1 MEDDLISPKEKEC
14 IDDGDNDTAF
24 TISFLPNTGNK
35 YFFAT
40 INDTVK
46 LYDFETGQRDKNKE
60 WCNEDIAT
68 ILSVSYRIPSTQDLY
83 LICQDIIVER
93 PLILFESPIFPSID
107 EELLLRILELDIICL
122 PEIMIFNKLI
132 EWGIANTPGYDTLT
146 NNASQMDALGDTL
159 ENGLQLIR
167 YRNMSREEKM
177 SILNFER
184 ILPTEKVKDQIPPRI
199 NSPVEPKF
207 ISSRFA
213 GLISTWIDRKDPT
226 EAPYTGLNTPFRF
239 RLVFRMGDQTTF
251 YQEHR
256 KYYNQSSSRILPTI
270 KCHHGPSLML
280 MKLRRSGKIIGAY
293 NPIDWKQDLLNKVY
307 VCTSESFIFSC
318 EDRYGTN
325 HRLSRVRDFDH
336 AICLEGVNPSGVI
349 LKFGEDLIFN
359 PMRGYVKCNVENKF
373 YEQPKILDEE
383 GRYGYEIEKWEIYR
397 VRRKDDQPMMIIN
410 EDKHKVSPRIN
421 LPVETK
427 IIDSDFFGLIAT
439 WIDRNDPVKE
449 RYTGSEMPIQFR
461 PVFRMKDLTDFYR
474 EHSKYYNH
482 ATDRLLPT
490 MKCHHGPS
498 LMIMKLKTSGKII
511 GAYNPINWKQN
522 SCLNEYKSTSESF
535 IFSSEDIHGTNH
547 QLSRVKNI
555 YRAICSEQLVSVLYS
570 NIEVPN
576 SVQLRFGSTLRISYD
591 ENDYSLDS
599 TPSVTCC
606 IQQNEDYEQPAVISA
621 GYYDIDE
628 WEIFRV
634 IKKDNQI
641 LHRIDSPEPKIINRI
656 TSPPRIVYDNFLA
669 LIATWIDRKDP
680 TKNPY
685 TEFNMPFQ
693 FRHKCG
699 RGHQLSRVKNF
710 DKAISQVN
718 IYPNGVLLKFGE
730 DLSFIYMHGNIHT
743 DEPDYGLEDDIV
755 FPSVGCRVKENGFY
769 EQPPVLP
776 GGIYEIDGWEEPK
789 LQPYDVM
796 EVMKLP
802 KEFPDNY
809 WQFHDNSGHGM
820 INYINKQNPLEL
832 FNVKQQVMIFDENV
846 LINLKAIIE
855 EVLSI
860 KSVTFK
866 EENYYIESIGV
877 QMVIDEVD
885 NINYDEEENG
895 PALYGEYRNWTSEE
909 ITILLKYNLELC

>member
-1 MEDDLISPKEKEC
+1 MELMLVSDILLLHEFFNLLRSKLNEK
-14 IDDGDNDTAF
+14 
-24 TISFLPNTGNK
+24 
-35 YFFAT
+35 
-40 INDTVK
+40 
-46 LYDFETGQRDKNKE
+46 RDKNKE
-60 WCNEDIAT
+60 WCDEDIAT

-83 LICQDIIVER
+83 LVCQDIIVER

-132 EWGIANTPGYDTLT
+132 EWGIANTPDYDTST
-146 NNASQMDALGDTL
+146 NNASQIDALGVTL

-226 EAPYTGLNTPFRF
+226 EAPYTGSNTPFRF

-256 KYYNQSSSRILPTI
+256 KYYNQSSSKILPTI

-280 MKLRRSGKIIGAY
+280 MKLRGSGKIIGAY

-359 PMRGYVKCNVENKF
+359 PRRGYVNCNVKNKF
-373 YEQPKILDEE
+373 YEQPTILDEE
-383 GRYGYEIEKWEIYR
+383 DGYGYEIEKWEIYR

-449 RYTGSEMPIQFR
+449 RLYQ
-461 PVFRMKDLTDFYR
+461 

-522 SCLNEYKSTSESF
+522 SCLGEYKTTSESF

-555 YRAICSEQLVSVLYS
+555 YQAICTEKLVSVLYS
-570 NIEVPN
+570 YIEVPN
-576 SVQLRFGSTLRISYD
+576 SVQLRFGYTLRISYD
-591 ENDYSLDS
+591 ENDYSFRS

-606 IQQNEDYEQPAVISA
+606 IRQNEDYEQPAIIPA
-621 GYYDIDE
+621 GDYDIDE

-641 LHRIDSPEPKIINRI
+641 LHRIDSPEPKIINGR
-656 TSPPRIVYDNFLA
+656 TSFPRIVYDDFLA

-680 TKNPY
+680 MKNPY
-685 TEFNMPFQ
+685 TEFDMPFQ
-693 FRHKCG
+693 FRRLFKMNVRSINDKYYNQSTYNLLPTMKCHHGPSLMIMKIKDSRKIIGAYNPINWKQNSPNCKKNTYVHTSESFIFSSVNECGIG
-699 RGHQLSRVKNF
+699 RQLSRVKDF

-730 DLSFIYMHGNIHT
+730 DLSFIYMRGNVHT
-743 DEPDYGLEDDIV
+743 NEPDYGLEDDIV
-755 FPSVGCRVKENGFY
+755 FPSVGCHVKENGFY

-776 GGIYEIDGWEEPK
+776 GGIYEIDEWE
-789 LQPYDVM
+789 
-796 EVMKLP
+796 
-802 KEFPDNY
+802 
-809 WQFHDNSGHGM
+809 
-820 INYINKQNPLEL
+820 
-832 FNVKQQVMIFDENV
+832 
-846 LINLKAIIE
+846 
-855 EVLSI
+855 
-860 KSVTFK
+860 
-866 EENYYIESIGV
+866 
-877 QMVIDEVD
+877 
-885 NINYDEEENG
+885 
-895 PALYGEYRNWTSEE
+895 
-909 ITILLKYNLELC
+909 